1 MGDVIFLFEKLVR
14 KTILKKI
21 SKIWFTKHC
30 SVDIITVV
38 SKKFRR
44 RSSKMI
50 EVNTAWKTLYVTI
63 THSTRLEWMAN

>member
-1 MGDVIFLFEKLVR
+1 MTIFLKN
-14 KTILKKI
+14 
-21 SKIWFTKHC
+21 SKIWFTKYWF
-30 SVDIITVV
+30 VDIITVV

-50 EVNTAWKTLYVTI
+50 EVNTAMKTLYFNI